1 LRKNSQAAIGFA
13 LLLFATL
20 TDCAHASRH
29 PHWLRIADGAG
40 DVASLNPH
48 LTMGAT
54 TDHLAQL
61 TMAHLV
67 RFGPGGK
74 PVPELATEIPSPS
87 NGGVSRDGLR
97 ITWHLRRG
105 VRWSDGAPFDARDV
119 VFSTRA
125 ILNTSNNE
133 ALGTEGW
140 DAIASIATPDPYTV
154 VYTLKRPYGALV
166 AMSFVTVGGG
176 PCLLP
181 AHILGRLPT
190 INRAP
195 YNAKPV
201 GIGPFRITAWKR
213 GDAVEMEANPY
224 YFRGRPKLDRIT
236 FKLISSREALLAQMR
251 AGDVDLWPLAPPT
264 YLPQLATI
272 PGLHT
277 DDTAMLR
284 TTHLDFFLPHVPD
297 VRVRRAIRLAI
308 DRPHLVRTVEHG
320 FGLVSDH
327 IVWPRK
333 TVVRDDPQAIPYSPS
348 RARALLEAAGWH
360 LAGDGIRIREG
371 QRLSLAV
378 AYQSGAPDLDRLI
391 EVVRDELHAVGVE
404 IVTHPY
410 AHGLLF
416 AQPSDGGILARGRF
430 DLALYSSTITSVPD
444 LASGVSCATVPPVG
458 ENFSHYCEPA
468 IDALTAQMR
477 ATSDPAT
484 VDRLFNEL
492 DRRFIDDA
500 PSIQLFV
507 WKGGNAASDAMR
519 GYRSNALTSFDE
531 MMQTDI

>member
-1 LRKNSQAAIGFA
+1 LLIFA
-13 LLLFATL
+13 MLAG
-20 TDCAHASRH
+20 CARANRH

-61 TMAHLV
+61 TMGYLV
-67 RFGPGGK
+67 RYGPDGK

-97 ITWHLRRG
+97 ITWHLRHG

-125 ILNTSNNE
+125 ILNPANNE
-133 ALGTEGW
+133 VDGTEGW
-140 DAIASIATPDPYTV
+140 DAIASITTPDPYTI

-166 AMSFVTVGGG
+166 AMSFTTVGGG

-181 AHILGRLPT
+181 EHILGRLPS
-190 INRAP
+190 IDRAP

-201 GIGPFRITAWKR
+201 GLGPFRVTAWRR

-251 AGDVDLWPLAPPT
+251 TGEVDLWPLAPPT

-272 PGLHT
+272 AGIHT

-320 FGLVSDH
+320 FGLISDH
-327 IVWPRK
+327 IVWPRN
-333 TVVRDDPQAIPYSPS
+333 TVVRDDPHAIPYAPE
-348 RARALLEAAGWH
+348 RARALLESAGWRV
-360 LAGDGIRIREG
+360 GSDGIRVRDG
-371 QRLSLAV
+371 RRLSLAV
-378 AYQSGAPDLDRLI
+378 PYQSGAPELDRLI
-391 EVVRDELHAVGVE
+391 EVVRAQLRAVGVE
-404 IVTHPY
+404 IVTHTY
-410 AHGLLF
+410 AHNVLF
-416 AQPSDGGILARGRF
+416 AQPSEGGILANGRF
-430 DLALYSSTITSVPD
+430 DLALYSSTLESVPD
-444 LASGVSCATVPPVG
+444 LASNVSCATIPPVG
-458 ENFSHYCEPA
+458 ENYDHYCEPA
-468 IDALTAQMR
+468 IDALTARMR
-477 ATSDPAT
+477 ATSDPRV
-484 VDRLFNEL
+484 VDRLFAEL

-507 WKGGNAASDAMR
+507 WKGGNAVSDAVR
-519 GYRSNALTSFDE
+519 GYRSNALTSFDD
-531 MMQTDI
+531 MLQTDL